1 MPSSRR
7 TNRVTRMTQDEEPV
21 DGSEDQRINKK
32 NRLELS
38 DYLALGIAS
47 LQTIFLPLILVLVLI
62 TALIALIV
70 RFI

>member
-1 MPSSRR
+1 
-7 TNRVTRMTQDEEPV
+7 MTKDEEPV
-21 DGSEDQRINKK
+21 DKPEAERIK

-38 DYLALGIAS
+38 DYIALGIAS

>member
-1 MPSSRR
+1 
-7 TNRVTRMTQDEEPV
+7 MTKDEEPV
-21 DGSEDQRINKK
+21 DKPEGERIK

-62 TALIALIV
+62 TVLIALIV

>member
-1 MPSSRR
+1 
-7 TNRVTRMTQDEEPV
+7 MTKDEEPV
-21 DGSEDQRINKK
+21 DKPEAERNK

-38 DYLALGIAS
+38 DYIALGIAS

>member
-1 MPSSRR
+1 
-7 TNRVTRMTQDEEPV
+7 MTKDEEPE
-21 DGSEDQRINKK
+21 DRSEGRIK